1 MLFTGTY
8 PRSLDE
14 KQRLALPKRLRDTLG
29 QSPEIPLYLAPGTD
43 GSLALYTEEAF
54 SRLGEQLAQGSPAG
68 QETRTFSR
76 LFYSQALPV
85 EVDTQGRIRIP
96 QELATFAGLSR
107 EVMLLGVRDHLEIW
121 DKGRWEQYLNHQ
133 QPRYDQLAE
142 SAFEAGV
149 GATPRKTPAPPSPT
163 QTPGRTT
170 APEEEHARPTQPR

>member
-29 QSPEIPLYLAPGTD
+29 QAPEVPLYLAPGTD

-54 SRLGEQLAQGSPAG
+54 ARLGEQLAQGSPAG
-68 QETRTFSR
+68 QDTRTFSR

-121 DKGRWEQYLNHQ
+121 DKGRWEQYLNQQ

-142 SAFEAGV
+142 NAFEAGI
-149 GATPRKTPAPPSPT
+149 GTPRKATSPAKTVAERPPVLETPV
-163 QTPGRTT
+163 
-170 APEEEHARPTQPR
+170 EHTRPTQPR